1 MKFDDIGDINR
12 LAERYDTLTDLIARL
27 ERSDAETVEISFD
40 GIIPPVRICLS
51 CEEAEAVLDKEKN
64 RLERA
69 LASMGVEIY
78 ERVHLPDGGKD

>member
-12 LAERYDTLTDLIARL
+12 LAERHDTLTDLIARL
-27 ERSDAETVEISFD
+27 ERSDAETVAISFD

-69 LASMGVEIY
+69 LASMGVEI
-78 ERVHLPDGGKD
+78 